1 MSLRLLILMSVSLS
15 ACVSST
21 DPTATFSRVRSSPM
35 GPSQFMVSC
44 VDSPQYCAGEANRLC
59 PIGFDVV
66 SNVANPGDFGRMT
79 MIIK

>member
-1 MSLRLLILMSVSLS
+1 
-15 ACVSST
+15 
-21 DPTATFSRVRSSPM
+21 
-35 GPSQFMVSC
+35 MVSC

-79 MIIK
+79 MVIKCHSPAPDASPPG